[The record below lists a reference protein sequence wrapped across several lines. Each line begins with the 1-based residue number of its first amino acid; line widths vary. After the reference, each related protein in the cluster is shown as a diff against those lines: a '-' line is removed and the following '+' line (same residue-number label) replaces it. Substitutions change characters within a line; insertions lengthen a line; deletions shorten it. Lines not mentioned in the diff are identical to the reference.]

1 MGGAVARDCFMT
13 KKHKDAIAR
22 VETLANEVFLDPV
35 ISQAGPH
42 TFYRA
47 TKALQAK
54 TEQDWQRLFE
64 LAVAGDPD
72 ADRVIC
78 LQAANALADGQ
89 PLPPLLALYV
99 AEVLFK
105 RFHET
110 EGKAHRLLKRNLFIS
125 KAVSI
130 LRDAGIHPTRNR
142 TLHGRENNQSGCS
155 IVTALLA
162 RFDKTP
168 LTESAVEKV
177 WEEFVRKSA
186 S

>member
-1 MGGAVARDCFMT
+1 MGGTAGRDCCM
-13 KKHKDAIAR
+13 KEQKDAIAR
-22 VETLANEVFLDPV
+22 VEALANEVFLDPD
-35 ISQAGPH
+35 ISKAAPH
-42 TFYRA
+42 TFHRA
-47 TKALQAK
+47 TIALQVK

-78 LQAANALADGQ
+78 LQAANALVDGQ
-89 PLPPLLALYV
+89 PLPPLFALHV

-110 EGKAHRLLKRNLFIS
+110 EGKSHRLLKRNLFIA

-142 TLHGRENNQSGCS
+142 SLHAKEDNQSGCS

-162 RFDKTP
+162 RLDKTP